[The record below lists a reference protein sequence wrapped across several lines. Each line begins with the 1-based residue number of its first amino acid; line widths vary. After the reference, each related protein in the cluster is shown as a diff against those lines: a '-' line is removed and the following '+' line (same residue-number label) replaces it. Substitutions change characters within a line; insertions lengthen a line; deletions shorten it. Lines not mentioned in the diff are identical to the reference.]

1 MKRAWL
7 LCVSALLMEA
17 VLFALT
23 PGLALS
29 WLELAALVVAHVAV
43 CLLFAV
49 ALVALLPQALRTPA
63 LDARVFV
70 FLGVVFVPVLGMAGF
85 LACLVPALRWPGRA
99 VISSGWRHTRTPAL
113 PEKPA
118 ALPGRA
124 ALFQGGDLA
133 APLQHAADPQ
143 KRIHALIA
151 TLSLEARQA
160 VPLLRLAL
168 KDPDDEVRLLAY
180 ALLNRKEKAV
190 EARMRLQQVE
200 PASGASEPSFLQH
213 KALAH
218 DYWELAQLGD
228 PQGEARISLC
238 RRAHEHVQA
247 ALVLRP
253 DDGGL
258 QFFSGQILL
267 AQLQFDAAS
276 AAFERARHCG
286 TDARQ
291 VATMLAEIAF
301 HRQRYGDVRRHLAR
315 AGSGIRPPALNKLS
329 TYWSGAQA

>member
-1 MKRAWL
+1 MKYPWL
-7 LCVSALLMEA
+7 LCVTALLLEA
-17 VLFALT
+17 ALFALT

-29 WLELAALVVAHVAV
+29 LGQLAALLAAHVAV
-43 CLLFAV
+43 CLLFSM

-70 FLGVVFVPVLGMAGF
+70 FLGIVFIPVLGMAGF

-99 VISSGWRHTRTPAL
+99 ALSSRWQHTRTPGL

-118 ALPGRA
+118 PLPGRA
-124 ALFQGGDLA
+124 ALFKGGDLA

-190 EARMRLQQVE
+190 EARMRLQQGE
-200 PASGASEPSFLQH
+200 PASGAPEPSFLQH

-228 PQGEARISLC
+228 PQGDALISLC
-238 RRAHEHVQA
+238 RRAHEHVRA
-247 ALVLRP
+247 ALALRP
-253 DDGGL
+253 RDGGL
-258 QFFSGQILL
+258 QFLAGQILL

-286 TDARQ
+286 TDVRQ
-291 VATMLAEIAF
+291 VAAMLAEIAF

-315 AGSGIRPPALNKLS
+315 ADGVRPPAPNKLS